1 MMTDRTILTQV
12 PSSEAQQ
19 PVHPLGRRA
28 KVLLSSVFGPYG
40 RDDEYGSRRLNPM
53 ELYQNQVTREQ
64 GPFSIRMFHRSWGLM
79 MIQANIEAPCWILD
93 FPTLDRFVQEIRTR
107 RYDIV
112 GISSIIPN
120 LLKVR
125 KMCELVR
132 RYLPEAKIVVGGHI
146 ANIPDL
152 AQRIDADYIVR
163 GDGIRWFRQYLGEDP
178 DRPIRHP
185 EILSGY
191 GTRNMG
197 VTVKEKPGDVAAT
210 LIPSVGC
217 PFGCNFCSTSA
228 MFGGK
233 GKFINFYESGD
244 ELFDIMDQLARSMHV
259 RSFFVMDENFL
270 LHRRRA
276 LRLLELMERHN
287 KPWTLNVFSS
297 ANVLRSYTVDQL
309 VRLGISWVWMGL
321 EGENSQY
328 AKLHGI
334 NTLELVR
341 TLQSHGIKVLGST
354 ILGLEN
360 HTPDNIDAAIDYAI
374 RHDTDF
380 HQFMLYTPIPGT
392 PLYRQLQAEG
402 RLKPE
407 TAYHIGD
414 VHGQYILNYYHP
426 HIPPGMEVE
435 IVRRA
440 FARHFQT
447 NGPSV
452 ARIVRTMLAGWR
464 RYKDC
469 PDLRVRDRIHWE
481 CRELGT
487 TYVAV
492 VAACYRYFAD
502 QPHLRAKMAELL
514 RELYSEFGW
523 KARFYGAIGGRYLH
537 WTARQEDKRL
547 ASGWSYEPPTFYTCN
562 EAALRELG
570 PGQTPEL
577 ARWVEARIPRP
588 SQVLVP
594 AEQFLAPA
602 PVAESAQPLPV
613 PPEKL
618 LLTSPLPTS
627 KTNSPPH
634 IPVSV

>member
-1 MMTDRTILTQV
+1 
-12 PSSEAQQ
+12 
-19 PVHPLGRRA
+19 
-28 KVLLSSVFGPYG
+28 
-40 RDDEYGSRRLNPM
+40 
-53 ELYQNQVTREQ
+53 
-64 GPFSIRMFHRSWGLM
+64 
-79 MIQANIEAPCWILD
+79 
-93 FPTLDRFVQEIRTR
+93 
-107 RYDIV
+107 
-112 GISSIIPN
+112 
-120 LLKVR
+120 
-125 KMCELVR
+125 
-132 RYLPEAKIVVGGHI
+132 
-146 ANIPDL
+146 
-152 AQRIDADYIVR
+152 
-163 GDGIRWFRQYLGEDP
+163 
-178 DRPIRHP
+178 
-185 EILSGY
+185 
-191 GTRNMG
+191 
-197 VTVKEKPGDVAAT
+197 
-210 LIPSVGC
+210 
-217 PFGCNFCSTSA
+217 
-228 MFGGK
+228 
-233 GKFINFYESGD
+233 
-244 ELFDIMDQLARSMHV
+244 
-259 RSFFVMDENFL
+259 
-270 LHRRRA
+270 
-276 LRLLELMERHN
+276 
-287 KPWTLNVFSS
+287 
-297 ANVLRSYTVDQL
+297 
-309 VRLGISWVWMGL
+309 
-321 EGENSQY
+321 
-328 AKLHGI
+328 
-334 NTLELVR
+334 
-341 TLQSHGIKVLGST
+341 VLGST

-502 QPHLRAKMAELL
+502 QPHLQAKMAQLL
-514 RELYSEFGW
+514 GELYSEFGW
-523 KARFYGAIGGRYLH
+523 KARFYGGIGGRYLH
-537 WTARQEDKRL
+537 WTARREEKRL

>member
-1 MMTDRTILTQV
+1 MIRPNVNLPQV
-12 PSSEAQQ
+12 SSSEAQQ
-19 PVHPLGRRA
+19 PVHPLGREA
-28 KVLLSSVFGPYG
+28 KVLLTSVFGPYG
-40 RDDEYGSRRLNPM
+40 QDDEYGSRRLNPM

-64 GPFSIRMFHRSWGLM
+64 GPFSLRMFHRSWGLM
-79 MIQANIEAPCWILD
+79 MIQANIEAPCTLLD
-93 FPTLDRFVQEIRTR
+93 FPTLDRFIEEIRTHQ
-107 RYDIV
+107 YDIV

-132 RYLPEAKIVVGGHI
+132 QYLPGAKIVVGGHI

-163 GDGIRWFRQYLGEDP
+163 GDGIRWFRLYLGEDVE
-178 DRPIRHP
+178 RPIRHP

-197 VTVKEKPGDVAAT
+197 ITVKEKPGDVAAT

-233 GKFINFYESGD
+233 GKFVNFYETGD
-244 ELFDIMDQLARSMHV
+244 ELFDIMDQLARSMQV

-287 KPWTLNVFSS
+287 KPWSINVFSS
-297 ANVLRSYTVDQL
+297 ANVLRSYTIDQL
-309 VRLGISWVWMGL
+309 VRLGVSWVWMGL

-334 NTLELVR
+334 DTFDLVR

-392 PLYRQLQAEG
+392 PLYRQLAAEG

-407 TAYHIGD
+407 GSYHIGD

-440 FARHFQT
+440 FARHYQT
-447 NGPSV
+447 NGPSI
-452 ARIVRTMLAGWR
+452 ARIVRTMLSGWR

-469 PDLRVRDRIHWE
+469 PDQRVRDRVRWE

-492 VAACYRYFAD
+492 AAACYRYFAD
-502 QPHLRAKMAELL
+502 QPHLRAKMADLL
-514 RELYSEFGW
+514 HELYSEFGW
-523 KARFYGAIGGRYLH
+523 KARFYAAVGGRYLS
-537 WTARQEDKRL
+537 WTVRREEKRL
-547 ASGWSYEPPTFYTCN
+547 AAGWTYEPPTFYTCN
-562 EAALRELG
+562 EPALEEFRTGAA
-570 PGQTPEL
+570 PEL
-577 ARWVEARIPRP
+577 ARWVQPRTARP
-588 SQVLVP
+588 SQ
-594 AEQFLAPA
+594 
-602 PVAESAQPLPV
+602 PVGFPEELLPRGQESAPHLPSPV
-613 PPEKL
+613 EEL
-618 LLTSPLPTS
+618 LAGPASPKTKTPS
-627 KTNSPPH
+627 KPKV
-634 IPVSV
+634 PVSI